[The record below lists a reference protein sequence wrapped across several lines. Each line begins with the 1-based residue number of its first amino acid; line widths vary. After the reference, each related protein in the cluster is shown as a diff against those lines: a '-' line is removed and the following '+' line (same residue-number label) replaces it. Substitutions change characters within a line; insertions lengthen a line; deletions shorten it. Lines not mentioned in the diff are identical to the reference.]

1 MAASNQFVLN
11 PYLTWQREQGIPI
24 HTGYFV
30 EDLRTVP
37 IGYWK
42 ERNANGAFI
51 NLSNAVVNDAVVL
64 EIPRGEKTTPRRQ
77 VFDESVMIV
86 DGQGATS
93 MWYKDGKKRTFEWQQ
108 GSVFAIPPNVFTSTM
123 R

>member
-30 EDLRTVP
+30 DDLRTVRV
-37 IGYWK
+37 GYWK

>member
-1 MAASNQFVLN
+1 MAAAEQFVLN

-37 IGYWK
+37 VGYWK

-64 EIPRGEKTTPRRQ
+64 EISSGEKTIAWRQ
-77 VFDESVMIV
+77 LFDESVMIV
-86 DGQGATS
+86 DGHGATS
-93 MWYKDGKKRTFEWQQ
+93 M
-108 GSVFAIPPNVFTSTM
+108 
-123 R
+123 

>member
-37 IGYWK
+37 VGYWK

-51 NLSNAVVNDAVVL
+51 NL
-64 EIPRGEKTTPRRQ
+64 
-77 VFDESVMIV
+77 
-86 DGQGATS
+86 
-93 MWYKDGKKRTFEWQQ
+93 
-108 GSVFAIPPNVFTSTM
+108 
-123 R
+123 